1 MTIFMDGIFVKAV
14 TYMNFNTIRTHTYT
28 HTHTHTG
35 MNPPSLPVTSYWL
48 TELISLHPQSSCLS
62 PCLSLYVCLSFRLG
76 EELDVDPASYHLV
89 RR

>member
-14 TYMNFNTIRTHTYT
+14 TYMNLILYA

-35 MNPPSLPVTSYWL
+35 MNSPSLPVTTYWL
-48 TELISLHPQSSCLS
+48 TELVSLHPQSSCLS